1 MIEALVNPFLGDNFG
16 LNIEYISYIFCVIV
30 FLFLTANVTT

>member
-16 LNIEYISYIFCVIV
+16 LNIEYISYV
-30 FLFLTANVTT
+30 FFGVVASFFFATVTM